1 MTAHPEQLGP
11 MIVEERPRP
20 IFRAGE
26 RDDLDVEVRLLR
38 ERHEPRHGDAAFRR
52 RQVESAVVHRQRPDD
67 GEPQGALGLHPR
79 NGRGLLPV
87 GHALGE
93 LTADAANPF
102 IGAFR
107 INVNLFDPDT
117 GTTAQDPFPF
127 PGHPERL

>member
-38 ERHEPRHGDAAFRR
+38 ERQEPHHGDAAFRR

-67 GEPQGALGLHPR
+67 GEPQMTPHSTAFERAAIVSFANGAARRACIHFETSVVERMRTIPLDRP
-79 NGRGLLPV
+79 P
-87 GHALGE
+87 
-93 LTADAANPF
+93 AAS
-102 IGAFR
+102 
-107 INVNLFDPDT
+107 LC
-117 GTTAQDPFPF
+117 
-127 PGHPERL
+127 